1 MSILAVG
8 WPTDGSMSFLSTL
21 SQVAVSPLKALA
33 PVVSSG
39 LSDSVLKKIEGH
51 QVLSERLLLW
61 ALPLCLRETLPAA
74 NSPGPLD
81 QRLTNPV
88 KVATRGQDNEGNL
101 SH

>member
-8 WPTDGSMSFLSTL
+8 GSTDGSMSFLITL
-21 SQVAVSPLKALA
+21 SQVAVSPLAALA

-39 LSDSVLKKIEGH
+39 LSDSVSRIEGH

-61 ALPLCLRETLPAA
+61 ALPRCLRETLPAA

-88 KVATRGQDNEGNL
+88 KVATHGQDNEGNL